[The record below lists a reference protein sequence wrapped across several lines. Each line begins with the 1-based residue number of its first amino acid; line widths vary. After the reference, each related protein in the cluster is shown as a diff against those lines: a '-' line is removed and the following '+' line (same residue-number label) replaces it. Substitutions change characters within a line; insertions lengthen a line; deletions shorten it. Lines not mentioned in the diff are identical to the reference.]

1 VSFARAVALTEAT
14 AHLDA
19 FTAAA
24 IATRVLR
31 PLSSPDGQSLPG
43 VAPLSQATF
52 RSRLHT
58 QLVLHHGLVGEAER
72 TYDQGVKARDVQ
84 AEAQPEGT
92 GALLVTGDGARI
104 TAAQCRVDRIARH
117 LRKNGDVRTLAQLR
131 ADVATDLLLRGW
143 IPNDPTFAQLGQAPA
158 AFVNVVVSLSTLLG
172 VDAGVGQIPGWGA
185 LSAEQ
190 TRRLALQA
198 GSTWTRIVTDP
209 LTGRAI
215 EATAGT
221 YRVPKAMA
229 EQVNARDGTCR
240 APGCEIPAGRADLDH
255 CVEWKPDGAGG
266 PTAETN
272 LVALHR
278 GHHNLKTA
286 GFWDSNQSVDRTLRW
301 TMATGRTVTTY
312 PHVYDHPDNMPIDVS
327 TLETW
332 QGRRV
337 ARVIN
342 PDIPQPGHIN
352 ILDQINWAQAL
363 APATPKPRAHQ
374 WPPEPTKAQ
383 ITDQQRHAVVP
394 PPF

>member
-24 IATRVLR
+24 ISTRVLR

-117 LRKNGDVRTLAQLR
+117 LRKNGDGRTLAQLR

-312 PHVYDHPDNMPIDVS
+312 PHVYDHPDNVPIDVS
-327 TLETW
+327 NLEARF
-332 QGRRV
+332 GRRLAGV
-337 ARVIN
+337 LN
-342 PDIPQPGHIN
+342 PDLPLPGHIN
-352 ILDQINWAQAL
+352 IFDQINWAQAL